1 MAERHIRIR
10 YFAAAADIIGRD
22 EETIT
27 FTESPSL
34 GDLHKQ
40 LLKQYGQGIAQLLP
54 ISAYLVGGEITR
66 DLTYQMSDRVD
77 VLPPFA
83 GG

>member
-1 MAERHIRIR
+1 VAENHVLVR
-10 YFAAAADIIGRD
+10 YFAAAADRTGRD

-27 FTESPSL
+27 FTGSSSL
-34 GDLHKQ
+34 GDLHEQ
-40 LLKQYGQGIAQLLP
+40 LLRQYGQGIAPLLSV
-54 ISAYLVGGEITR
+54 SAYLIGDELTR
-66 DLTYQMSDRVD
+66 DLTYPISGKVD

>member
-1 MAERHIRIR
+1 MAENQVLVR

-27 FTESPSL
+27 FIDSPSL
-34 GDLHKQ
+34 GDLT
-40 LLKQYGQGIAQLLP
+40 YP
-54 ISAYLVGGEITR
+54 ISGK
-66 DLTYQMSDRVD
+66 VD

>member
-1 MAERHIRIR
+1 MAENQVLIR

-27 FTESPSL
+27 FTVSPSL
-34 GDLHKQ
+34 GDLQEQ
-40 LLKQYGQGIAQLLP
+40 LLLQYGRGIAQLLAV
-54 ISAYLVGGEITR
+54 SAFLVGGELTR
-66 DLTYQMSDRVD
+66 DPAHPISAKVD
-77 VLPPFA
+77 VLPPFS

>member
-1 MAERHIRIR
+1 MAENQVLVR

-27 FTESPSL
+27 FIDSPSL
-34 GDLHKQ
+34 GDLHEQ
-40 LLKQYGQGIAQLLP
+40 LLRQYGQGIAQLL
-54 ISAYLVGGEITR
+54 SASACLVRGELTR
-66 DLTYQMSDRVD
+66 DLTYPISGKVD